1 MTIQFSTKIFPQAD
15 LQSPKLQKSS
25 LKSLLSHSADCLVLA
40 YSKADL
46 DSFAGAKGA
55 KAKVGFLTELDL
67 LLGGS
72 VNHANIVGDLD
83 SQQASVCV
91 LRAEKSWVANGIK
104 AKRVMLVSL
113 GDIHLASERSLTTY
127 SKVARAALK
136 LLSGGSIES
145 ALWFTPSFA
154 LAHQSDFIA
163 QEVRLTVQYAGDQS
177 YRFGVRQPAMKFK
190 AKDKADAFKQLIF
203 AGNDSCAKELKA
215 AVEQGIA
222 MVEGMN
228 LAKDLGNL
236 PPNICTPTYLGK
248 TAQGLSKKTGLKVEV
263 LGRKQIEALGMGS
276 FLSVAKGSDTPPQFI
291 VMRHQGGKAGE
302 APIVLVGKGITFDTG
317 GISLK
322 PGEAMDEMKYDMCGA
337 ASVIGTM
344 YAASLMKLKK
354 NVIGVIPTCEN
365 MPSGQATRPGDIV
378 KSMSGQTIEILNT
391 DAEGRLILC
400 DALTYV
406 ERFKPAAVIDIAT
419 LTGACIIALG
429 HVHSGLFSED
439 ESLVNELTK
448 AGHAS
453 LDTVWRLPLDA
464 AYHEQLKSNFAD
476 VANIG
481 GRPAGSVTA
490 ACFLS
495 RFTEKYKWA
504 HLDIAG
510 TAWKSGAAKGSTGR
524 PVPLLVNFLLER
536 K

>member
-1 MTIQFSTKIFPQAD
+1 MTIQISTKIFPQAD
-15 LQSPKLQKSS
+15 LHSPKLQKSS
-25 LKSLLSHSADCLVLA
+25 LKLLLSQNTDCLVLA
-40 YSKADL
+40 YSQADF
-46 DSFAGAKGA
+46 DSFASTKGA
-55 KAKVGFLTELDL
+55 KTKAGFLLELDQF
-67 LLGGS
+67 LGGS
-72 VNHANIVGDLD
+72 VNHANVVGDLD
-83 SQQASVCV
+83 AKQGSVCV
-91 LRAEKSWVANGIK
+91 LRAEKTWSVNGVK
-104 AKRVMLVSL
+104 AKRVLLVSL
-113 GDIHLASERSLTTY
+113 GDVHLASERTLTTY
-127 SKVARAALK
+127 AKVARAALK
-136 LLSGGSIES
+136 VLSGGSIEN

-154 LAHQSDFIA
+154 LSHKADFIA
-163 QEVRLTVQYAGDQS
+163 EEVRLTVQFAGDQA
-177 YRFGVRQPAMKFK
+177 YRFGVRQPTMKFK
-190 AKDKADAFKQLIF
+190 AKDKADTFKNLVF

-215 AVEQGIA
+215 AVEQGVA

-248 TAQGLSKKTGLKVEV
+248 TAQGLSKKTNLKVEV
-263 LGRKQIEALGMGS
+263 LGLKQIEALGMGS

-344 YAASLMKLKK
+344 YSVSLMKLKK
-354 NVIGVIPTCEN
+354 NVIGVVPTCEN
-365 MPSGQATRPGDIV
+365 MPSGRASRPGDIV

-419 LTGACIIALG
+419 LTGACVIALG
-429 HVHSGLFSED
+429 HVHSGLFSDD
-439 ESLVNELTK
+439 EGLVNELTK

-536 K
+536 

>member
-15 LQSPKLQKSS
+15 LHNVKT
-25 LKSLLSHSADCLVLA
+25 LKSGLKTLLAQATDCLVLA
-40 YSKADL
+40 YSKTDL
-46 DSFAGAKGA
+46 DGIAGAKGA
-55 KAKVGFLTELDL
+55 KTKSGFLAELDQFL
-67 LLGGS
+67 SGAVS
-72 VNHANIVGDLD
+72 HAHVLGDLG
-83 SQQASVCV
+83 STQATICT
-91 LRAEKSWVANGIK
+91 LRADKSWPTNVVK
-104 AKRVMLVSL
+104 AKRVLLICL
-113 GDIHLASERSLTTY
+113 GDLHQASETSLHAY
-127 SKVARAALK
+127 SKVARAGLK
-136 LLSGGSIES
+136 ALSGSSIEN
-145 ALWFTPSFA
+145 AIWFAPSFK
-154 LAHQSDFIA
+154 QSKSKNAIA
-163 QEVRLTVQYAGDQS
+163 QEVRLTIQYAGDQA

-190 AKDKADAFKQLIF
+190 TKDKADTFKHLIF
-203 AGNDSCAKELKA
+203 AGNDACAKDLKL
-215 AVEQGIA
+215 AVDQGSA

-248 TAQGLSKKTGLKVEV
+248 TALGLAKKAGLKVEV
-263 LGRKQIEALGMGS
+263 LGLKQIQALGMGS
-276 FLSVAKGSDTPPQFI
+276 FLSVAQGSETPPQFI
-291 VMRHQGGKAGE
+291 VMRHQGGKTGE

-337 ASVIGTM
+337 ASVIGAM
-344 YAASLMKLKK
+344 YSTGLMKLKK

-365 MPSGQATRPGDIV
+365 MPSGKATRPGDIV

-406 ERFKPAAVIDIAT
+406 ERFKPKVVIDIAT
-419 LTGACIIALG
+419 LTGACVIALG
-429 HVHSGLFSED
+429 HVHSGLFSDD
-439 ESLVNELTK
+439 EELVRGITK
-448 AGHAS
+448 AGQDS
-453 LDTVWRLPLDA
+453 LDTVWRLPLDT

-524 PVPLLVNFLLER
+524 PVPLLVNFLLEQ